1 MDNKH
6 EARIAVKQGRWK
18 LARKKASTALAMCQ
32 VLDFMTCFVGLCD
45 CMEVHVSNMHSACWF
60 LAYV

>member
-6 EARIAVKQGRWK
+6 AARIAVKHGRWK
-18 LARKKASTALAMCQ
+18 LVRKKARLPWQRQM
-32 VLDFMTCFVGLCD
+32 LDFMTCFVGLCD
-45 CMEVHVSNMHSACWF
+45 CMKVHVSNMHSACWF